1 MVCPALS
8 QSSFL
13 LYKHPS
19 NAWRKRFSSI
29 QARKDLSVSVRF
41 TMDSAE
47 LYSTLS
53 TGRDRLLPKYRHCVA
68 VANLQRYKRTMHILK
83 LEPKKKAG
91 KDLARKERSLGAFER
106 LPPLWSP
113 KGHGSFDGFLEA
125 LGTGPY
131 L

>member
-1 MVCPALS
+1 MRILLTVILIALCS
-8 QSSFL
+8 CDVVHAADFHSVFI
-13 LYKHPS
+13 
-19 NAWRKRFSSI
+19 NSI
-29 QARKDLSVSVRF
+29 LPHEGGF